1 MSTIFYSQVN
11 KSVQKELI
19 ARGTAGTVNRT
30 TAAID
35 YMVSKI
41 ANVLIEAYDTKP
53 TADTKAMPGFGTL
66 GGTTVR
72 AGAYMPSG
80 ETGFLN
86 DKLRPA
92 NRIPPIITGLSI
104 AINDQSKSYINK
116 ASVTI
121 LVPDATTDMDGS
133 YGMEAIYCK
142 PGRYVKIAIIHP
154 ESALLTDGIL
164 DDDRLPSID
173 FLKTLYPNT
182 DVSSLRKMNELY
194 FQGRIT
200 TFSYTYNSDGTLALT
215 FELIGTSNTY
225 AEAKIYIDN
234 KPNATATGTK
244 TENQVTS
251 LYASLSDEVNA
262 IKKTYEEKGINDF
275 EHLVANTTDQS
286 ILVGKPY
293 VIGNTKSINTTR
305 MISLGYL
312 IQHINTKITAA
323 IGARIHCDDVVC
335 KSNYYERLVSAKPLS
350 LLLWRGKTDLL
361 HDTYKFDIP
370 ESDRIKSLSPT
381 NAATFNASLQMFP
394 GIKKADIK
402 TAGFSFVSANSSYS
416 LPSRIYIDLELIRTL
431 IEKIETKNDP
441 SINNFLIE
449 VSREIAENTGNAII
463 LALIQHPTI
472 FDALIYYD
480 TNYVNAEGAPTLEFT
495 LPVFATKTGASVV
508 REFSLTSKVPNNVKN
523 MVFGIDSNKTGTQRI
538 TTYNPYMYA
547 NAETRKQLADDWKT
561 EHNTVVYQLA
571 LTKEKIAKKP
581 EKDEQLIKELKQ
593 ILEKYVT
600 YFTDDIEKSIGNNKS
615 IFPMELEFTIDGIN
629 GFKYG
634 DVLNFNGLPK
644 RYTDSFVFT
653 VLGIEHTVSNE
664 GEWTTKIKCN
674 PRIRI
679 KE

>member
-11 KSVQKELI
+11 KTVQKELI
-19 ARGTAGTVNRT
+19 ARGTAGTTNRT

-92 NRIPPIITGLSI
+92 NRIPPVITGLSI

-121 LVPDATTDMDGS
+121 LVPDATTDMDGDF
-133 YGMEAIYCK
+133 GMEAIYCK

-154 ESALLTDGIL
+154 ASALLTEGIL
-164 DDDRLPSID
+164 EDDGLPSTD

-182 DVSSLRKMNELY
+182 DATSLRKINELY

-200 TFSYTYNSDGTLALT
+200 TFSYTYNSDGTLELT

-225 AEAKIYIDN
+225 ADILVYVDN
-234 KPNATATGTK
+234 KPSDTPTGTQP
-244 TENQVTS
+244 TNQVTS
-251 LYASLSDEVNA
+251 LYTSLSDEVNA

-293 VIGNTKSINTTR
+293 VIGNINSSTTR
-305 MISLGYL
+305 MVSLGYL
-312 IQHINTKITAA
+312 IQHINTKLTTAV
-323 IGARIHCDDVVC
+323 GARIHCDDVVC
-335 KSNYYERLVSAKPLS
+335 KSNYYERLVSATPCKI
-350 LLLWRGKTDLL
+350 LLWRGKTDLL

-370 ESDRIKSLSPT
+370 AKDRLTLPT
-381 NAATFNASLQMFP
+381 TPDVSLQMFP
-394 GIKKADIK
+394 NIKKADIK
-402 TAGFSFVSANSSYS
+402 TDGFSVVAENSSYS

-431 IEKIETKNDP
+431 IEKIETKKNP

-449 VSREIAENTGNAII
+449 LSREIAENTGNAII
-463 LALIQHPTI
+463 MALIQHPTI

-480 TNYVNAEGAPTLEFT
+480 TNYVTTGNAPALEFV

-508 REFSLTSKVPNNVKN
+508 REFSLTSNVPNSVKN
-523 MVFGIDSNKTGTQRI
+523 MVFGIDSNKTGTQRV
-538 TTYNPYMYA
+538 TTYNPYIYA
-547 NAETRKQLADDWKT
+547 DAETRIQLAKDWEL
-561 EHNTVVYQLA
+561 EHHQAVYALA
-571 LTKEKIAKKP
+571 EQKEKIAKKP
-581 EKDEQLIKELKQ
+581 EDDEQIIKVSKQ

-600 YFTDDIEKSIGNNKS
+600 YFTDDIVKSIGNNKS
-615 IFPMELEFTIDGIN
+615 IFPMDLEFTIDGIN
-629 GFKYG
+629 GFKFG

>member
-11 KSVQKELI
+11 KTVQKELI
-19 ARGTAGTVNRT
+19 ARGSAGTANRT

-53 TADTKAMPGFGTL
+53 TADTKPMSGFGTL

-92 NRIPPIITGLSI
+92 NRIPPVITGLSI

-121 LVPDATTDMDGS
+121 LVPDATTDMDGDF
-133 YGMEAIYCK
+133 GMEAIYCK

-154 ESALLTDGIL
+154 ASALLTEGIL
-164 DDDRLPSID
+164 EDDGLPSTD

-182 DVSSLRKMNELY
+182 DATSLRKINELY

-200 TFSYTYNSDGTLALT
+200 TFSYTYTKDGTLELT

-225 AEAKIYIDN
+225 ADILVYVDN
-234 KPNATATGTK
+234 KPSNTPTGTQP
-244 TENQVTS
+244 TNQVTS
-251 LYASLSDEVNA
+251 LYTSLDAEVNA

-293 VIGNTKSINTTR
+293 VIGNTNSSTTR
-305 MISLGYL
+305 MVSLGYL
-312 IQHINTKITAA
+312 IQHINTKLTKAV
-323 IGARIHCDDVVC
+323 GARIHCDDVVC
-335 KSNYYERLVSAKPLS
+335 KSNYYERLVSATPCKI
-350 LLLWRGKTDLL
+350 LLWRGKTDLL

-370 ESDRIKSLSPT
+370 EKDRGSNSVPT
-381 NAATFNASLQMFP
+381 DVSLQMFP
-394 GIKKADIK
+394 NIKKADIK
-402 TAGFSFVSANSSYS
+402 TDGFSVVAETSSYS
-416 LPSRIYIDLELIRTL
+416 LPSRIYIELELIRGL
-431 IEKIETKNDP
+431 IEKIETKKNP

-449 VSREIAENTGNAII
+449 LSREIAENTGNAII
-463 LALIQHPTI
+463 MALIQHPTI

-480 TNYVNAEGAPTLEFT
+480 TNYVTTGNAPALEFV

-508 REFSLTSKVPNNVKN
+508 REFSLTSNVPNSVKN
-523 MVFGIDSNKTGTQRI
+523 MVFGIDSNKTGTQRV
-538 TTYNPYMYA
+538 TTYNPYIYA
-547 NAETRKQLADDWKT
+547 NAETRIQLAKDWEF
-561 EHNTVVYQLA
+561 EHSQAVYNLA
-571 LTKEKIAKKP
+571 IKKEEIAKKP
-581 EKDEQLIKELKQ
+581 EKDDQIIKDLKQ

-600 YFTDDIEKSIGNNKS
+600 YFTDDIVKSIGNNKS
-615 IFPMELEFTIDGIN
+615 IFPMDLEFTIDGIN
-629 GFKYG
+629 GFKFG

-653 VLGIEHTVSNE
+653 VLGIEHTVSTE

>member
-11 KSVQKELI
+11 KTVQKELI
-19 ARGTAGTVNRT
+19 ARGTAGTTNRT

-86 DKLRPA
+86 DKKRPA
-92 NRIPPIITGLSI
+92 NRIPPVITGLSI

-121 LVPDATTDMDGS
+121 LVPDATTDMDGDF
-133 YGMEAIYCK
+133 GMEAIYCK

-154 ESALLTDGIL
+154 ASALLTPGIL
-164 DDDRLPSID
+164 EDDGLPSTD

-182 DVSSLRKMNELY
+182 DATSLRKINELY

-225 AEAKIYIDN
+225 ADILVYVDN
-234 KPNATATGTK
+234 KPNATPTGTK

-293 VIGNTKSINTTR
+293 VIGNTNSSTTR
-305 MISLGYL
+305 MVSLGYL
-312 IQHINTKITAA
+312 IQHINTKLTTAV
-323 IGARIHCDDVVC
+323 GARIHCDDIVC

-361 HDTYKFDIP
+361 HDTYKFD
-370 ESDRIKSLSPT
+370 DLSPT

-402 TAGFSFVSANSSYS
+402 TDGFSVVSANSSYS
-416 LPSRIYIDLELIRTL
+416 LPSRIYIDLELIRAL

-441 SINNFLIE
+441 SINNFLTE
-449 VSREIAENTGNAII
+449 VSREIAESTGNAII

-480 TNYVNAEGAPTLEFT
+480 TNYVNVEGAPTLEFT

-508 REFSLTSKVPNNVKN
+508 REFSLTSKVPNNVKT
-523 MVFGIDSNKTGTQRI
+523 MVYGIDSNKTGTQRV
-538 TTYNPYMYA
+538 TTYNPYIYA
-547 NAETRKQLADDWKT
+547 DAETRKQLADDWKT
-561 EHNTVVYQLA
+561 EHKQAIRKLA
-571 LTKEKIAKKP
+571 EAKEKIAKKP
-581 EKDEQLIKELKQ
+581 EKDEQIIKELKQ
-593 ILEKYVT
+593 VLEKYVT

-664 GEWTTKIKCN
+664 GEWTTRIKCN